1 MKKKIRIIAVMATIT
16 ILSLAVNSKAVNIS
30 AICLGVQRAVAIQQ
44 LELGAGAEET
54 NTPNLTIG
62 ESQIA
67 WNEETQSYDMEI
79 NVTSENIVDNTSL
92 TVNME
97 AYREDKTAIES
108 GIDYTISGNTIKNNS
123 ATIKI
128 NASGEHVTDI
138 YRFIAKITYPTGAET
153 VETKQVR
160 LQTRLLPKVTLG
172 DITVQSENMPEN
184 VVQIIKVPVVTED
197 IPDASNL
204 SVKLVKD
211 GIDVEGANYTVE
223 GNTVTGD
230 VASITIN
237 AGPEITVG
245 DYTLIITYTY
255 KNGEIDSTQTAQKTF
270 KITTIEMNKITLNQT
285 ELTMEVGENTIL
297 SYNIVPSSF
306 TEDDVEFSSENEKVA
321 TFTAGGRLTAVGRG
335 ETIVKIASKNGKV
348 SATCH
353 VVVLNPS
360 IEITELTTKPETLLQ
375 GEDGTIN
382 VKIATIDLQN
392 SKRLDLKITKHEID
406 VTDLFTIT
414 GNDVQ
419 NNEVNLVITPNK
431 ETTTS
436 GEYMLTVT
444 FDGKQIESENI
455 EKQTKKFK
463 IESKTNVTAIK
474 VDQTNIRMTENST
487 RTVTATLEP
496 EDVQNKKIIW
506 TTNNADVA
514 TVDENGTI
522 TAVAKGKAVITV
534 CSDENREITAS
545 INVTVQEILQTEEY
559 KLDTEKKILKAI
571 PENTTVKMLLENVQI
586 GSDKYSF
593 TDATGKE
600 INEDDLVGT
609 GSTLKI
615 NEEEFKLIVAG
626 DVNGD
631 GKISATDLSKLKRHM
646 VELELLTGN
655 NLLGADI
662 DKDDQITL
670 TDLSNMKKYL
680 AGLGI

>member
-1 MKKKIRIIAVMATIT
+1 MKKKIRIIAVIATIT
-16 ILSLAVNSKAVNIS
+16 MLSLAVNSKAVNIS
-30 AICLGVQRAVAIQQ
+30 TICLGVQRAMAIQQ
-44 LELGAGAEET
+44 LELGAGEEET
-54 NTPNLTIG
+54 NTPTVTIG
-62 ESQIA
+62 ESKIA

-79 NVTSENIVDNTSL
+79 NITSENIVDDTEL

-97 AYREDKTAIES
+97 AYREDKTVIES
-108 GIDYTISGNTIKNNS
+108 GIDYTISGNTIKDNS

-172 DITVQSENMPEN
+172 DITVQSEDMPEN

-197 IPDASNL
+197 IPDASTL
-204 SVKLVKD
+204 SIKLVKD
-211 GIDVEGANYTVE
+211 GIDVEETNYTVE

-230 VASITIN
+230 MASITIN

-245 DYTLIITYTY
+245 DYILIVTYTY
-255 KNGEIDSTQTAQKTF
+255 KNGEIDSTETVQKAF

-285 ELTMEVGENTIL
+285 ELTMEVGESTIL

-306 TEDDVEFSSENEKVA
+306 TDDDIEFSSENEEVA

-335 ETIVKIASKNGKV
+335 ETTVKIASKNGKV

-360 IEITELTTKPETLLQ
+360 IEITELTTEPETLLQ

-382 VKIATIDLQN
+382 VKIATVDLQN

-431 ETTTS
+431 ETATS

-455 EKQTKKFK
+455 EKQTKTFK
-463 IESKTNVTAIK
+463 ITSKTNVTAIK
-474 VDQTNIRMTENST
+474 VDQTDIRMTENST

-496 EDVQNKKIIW
+496 EDVQNKKLIW

-571 PENTTVKMLLENVQI
+571 PENTTVKMLLENIQI

-600 INEDDLVGT
+600 IKEEDLVGT

-680 AGLGI
+680 AGLDI

>member
-54 NTPNLTIG
+54 NTPNVTIG

-108 GIDYTISGNTIKNNS
+108 GIDYTISENTIKNNS

-197 IPDASNL
+197 IPDDSTL

-223 GNTVTGD
+223 GNTVTSD

-306 TEDDVEFSSENEKVA
+306 TEDDIDFSSENEKVA

-335 ETIVKIASKNGKV
+335 ETTVKIAAKNGKV
-348 SATCH
+348 SASCH
-353 VVVLNPS
+353 VLVLNPS
-360 IEITELTTKPETLLQ
+360 AEITELTTIPEKLMQ

-382 VKIATIDLQN
+382 VKIATVDLQN
-392 SKRLDLKITKHEID
+392 AKKLDLKITKNEQD
-406 VTDLFTIT
+406 VTSLFTIT
-414 GNDVQ
+414 GNEVQ

-431 ETTTS
+431 ETATS

-444 FDGKQIESENI
+444 WDGKQIESENI
-455 EKQTKKFK
+455 EKQTQTFK
-463 IESKTNVTAIK
+463 IETKTTITAIK
-474 VDQTNIRMTENST
+474 ADKTDIKMIPDATTKIN
-487 RTVTATLEP
+487 VTIEP
-496 EDVQNKKIIW
+496 ADAENKKLIW
-506 TTNNADVA
+506 STNNDQVVV
-514 TVDENGTI
+514 VDEDGTI
-522 TAVAKGKAVITV
+522 TALSKGKAVITV
-534 CSDENREITAS
+534 YSDENSEITAS
-545 INVTVQEILQTEEY
+545 INVTVQDILQTEEY
-559 KLDTEKKILKAI
+559 KVDLEKKLLKAI
-571 PENTTVKMLLENVQI
+571 PTNTTVKILLENIQI
-586 GSDKYSF
+586 GSNTYSF
-593 TDATGKE
+593 IDESGKTLKE
-600 INEDDLVGT
+600 EDLVGT
-609 GSTLKI
+609 DTTLKI
-615 NEEEFKLIVAG
+615 DEEEFKIIVTG
-626 DVNGD
+626 DINGD
-631 GKISATDLSKLKRHM
+631 GKLTATDLSKLKCHIID
-646 VELELLTGN
+646 LEI
-655 NLLGADI
+655 LLGNKLVAADLNE
-662 DKDDQITL
+662 DGLITP
-670 TDLSNMKKYL
+670 TDLSNLKKL
-680 AGLGI
+680 LVGLEV

>member
-54 NTPNLTIG
+54 NTPNVTIG

-184 VVQIIKVPVVTED
+184 VVQIIKVPVVTDD
-197 IPDASNL
+197 IPDDSTL

-223 GNTVTGD
+223 GNTVTSD

-255 KNGEIDSTQTAQKTF
+255 KNGEIDSKQTAQKTF